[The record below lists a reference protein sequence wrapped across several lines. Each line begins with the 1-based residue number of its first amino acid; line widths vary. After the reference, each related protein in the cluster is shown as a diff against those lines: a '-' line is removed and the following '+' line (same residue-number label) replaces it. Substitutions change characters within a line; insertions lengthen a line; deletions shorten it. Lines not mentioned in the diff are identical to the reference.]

1 MTETEPQPRPL
12 PFDLWTRGNAGE
24 VLAGVISPLTWSL
37 MERTLN
43 RFFQRS
49 LVDAGFKDAGQ
60 ARFAAMFYGRVYFN
74 VGAMYHYL
82 VDEQGLPSRPF
93 LRAFGGAGHEHG
105 LPLPERPL
113 RWRPLLRHLA
123 AMVRESRRQR
133 SAPDRFR
140 AAIPKI
146 EALAARY
153 AEAAGRVA
161 DLSDAE
167 LVGLLDQLQS
177 ETEPYILLLNDCNN
191 AAFASYGGL
200 AYLCDIWCGDPSLA
214 NDLVVGLEST
224 RTAAAS
230 AELRWI
236 AQLASK
242 DDARAIVE
250 DTEPA
255 ALADALAQSP
265 AAGPVARA
273 LGAFLAEYGHRS
285 ADELDVMVPRWAE
298 DPAPVLALLRSY
310 VLNPPAVSPEDVMER
325 QQAIRQAAL
334 RRARSLLRRRLVD
347 RLLPWKWLVF
357 RAYLRE
363 AQRFVPLREDPKFY
377 LLRVLL
383 PNRRLLLE
391 LGRRLAAR
399 GLLAQAGD
407 VFFLT
412 GDELETLR
420 SAPDWSQAAAGW
432 LERAAARRL
441 ERDRWLRVEPA
452 WALGPDGR
460 PLGEEPPPE
469 APPPVL
475 RGIGASSGVAE
486 GTARVIRSLEEAGR
500 MQSGDILVAPF
511 TDPGWTPLF
520 PLARA
525 VVTDIGGLLSHGA
538 IVAREQ
544 GVPAVVNTRYA
555 TRLIA
560 DGDRIRVDGNQ
571 GLVFLDGQPETEAG
585 AGPKNSTASPSDSWP
600 GTPAV

>member
-1 MTETEPQPRPL
+1 MAETDLRPAPL

-49 LVDAGFKDAGQ
+49 LVEAGFREAAH
-60 ARFAAMFYGRVYFN
+60 ARFAGMFSGRVYFN

-82 VDEQGLPSRPF
+82 VEEQGLPSRPF
-93 LRAFGGAGHEHG
+93 LRAFGGAGHDHG

-113 RWRPLLRHLA
+113 RWRPLLRHLP
-123 AMVRESRRQR
+123 AMLRESRRQR
-133 SAPDRFR
+133 RAPDRFR
-140 AAIPKI
+140 AAIPQI

-153 AEAAGRVA
+153 ADAAARAAELTDA
-161 DLSDAE
+161 DLLA
-167 LVGLLDQLQS
+167 LLDRLEA
-177 ETEPYILLLNDCNN
+177 ETEPYIQLLNDCNN

-200 AYLCDIWCGDPSLA
+200 AYLCEMWCGEASLA

-224 RTAAAS
+224 RTAGAA
-230 AELRWI
+230 AELWQI
-236 AQLASK
+236 AQQASQGH
-242 DDARAIVE
+242 ARAIVE
-250 DTEPA
+250 QTKPPALLDALEASGETRPVAA
-255 ALADALAQSP
+255 AL
-265 AAGPVARA
+265 R
-273 LGAFLAEYGHRS
+273 AFLAEYGHRS
-285 ADELDVMVPRWAE
+285 TDELDVMVPRWAE
-298 DPAPVLALLRSY
+298 DPTPILALFRSY
-310 VLNPPAVSPEDVMER
+310 VLNPPAETPAQVRER
-325 QQAIRQAAL
+325 QRTTREAAL
-334 RRARSLLRRRLVD
+334 RRAGGLLRRRLAD
-347 RLLPWKWLVF
+347 RLLPWKLLLF
-357 RAYLRE
+357 RAYLHE

-391 LGRRLAAR
+391 LGRRLVDR
-399 GLLAQAGD
+399 GLLSQADD

-412 GDELETLR
+412 SEELEALR
-420 SAPDWSQAAAGW
+420 NETDWSKAALGW
-432 LERAAARRL
+432 LELAAARRL
-441 ERDRWLRVEPA
+441 ERERWLAAAPA
-452 WALGPDGR
+452 WVLGPDGR
-460 PLGEEPPPE
+460 PLDDDVAPE
-469 APPPVL
+469 ASPSVL

-500 MQSGDILVAPF
+500 MQPGDILVAPF

-571 GLVFLDGQPETEAG
+571 GLVFLDGAG
-585 AGPKNSTASPSDSWP
+585 EGD
-600 GTPAV
+600 GRLL